1 MRFTEVW
8 GETLKQNKFLK
19 VISILLVLTSVAS
32 SVAAF
37 KLSDRNP
44 LIIERGCYEKM
55 VIPKTMDMTP
65 VDMQEFLT
73 QAMAFRFNSE
83 SNPIREFF
91 SDEEF
96 QSVKLEREEFSR
108 KGMSQMILVH
118 PDSIVSQGNKVR
130 FNTERIIMIGTV
142 RSTVP
147 VSLEATISIVP
158 RSQANLYGIRIEKL
172 QDVTPEM
179 VKEFEK
185 KGPVKNE

>member
-19 VISILLVLTSVAS
+19 IISILLVLTSVTTG
-32 SVAAF
+32 VAAF

-44 LIIERGCYEKM
+44 LIIERGCYEKL
-55 VIPKTMDMTP
+55 VTPKSTEMTP
-65 VDMQEFLT
+65 QDLQEFLI
-73 QAMAFRFNSE
+73 QAMAFRFDSE
-83 SNPIREFF
+83 SNPIHEFF

-108 KGMSQMILVH
+108 KGMSQMILIH
-118 PDSIVSQGNKVR
+118 PETIVSQGNKVR

-147 VSLEATISIVP
+147 VSLEAAITVVP
-158 RSQANLYGIRIEKL
+158 RSQANPYGIRIEKL
-172 QDVTPEM
+172 QDTTAEM
-179 VKEFEK
+179 VNEFK
-185 KGPVKNE
+185 KGVSEKNE